1 MNFYNITTKKLCKI
15 SFKKKKNLNISKIIF
30 DFFFGKIIL
39 MKYISNKYIRNSKLQ
54 NF

>member
-15 SFKKKKNLNISKIIF
+15 SFKKKNYFLFDKILNKIF
-30 DFFFGKIIL
+30 YVIL

>member
-15 SFKKKKNLNISKIIF
+15 SFKKKKNFVLFDKILNKIF
-30 DFFFGKIIL
+30 YVIL